1 MTRGRNTLNHPYVLR
16 YEINRKACYEGL
28 PHVLNFSSFIV
39 IIGRLQIPD
48 CKNFECIKECHMRP
62 LNKMIST

>member
-48 CKNFECIKECHMRP
+48 CKNFEYI
-62 LNKMIST
+62 